1 MRKLIDRIPPYL
13 NRATAPT
20 QAPRRSREGGR
31 HPRGDRA
38 RDRLALPDRAPLL
51 RRKPGLPPGGKLRH
65 HLVVRAV
72 GEGYHLHQAT
82 NLLSMS
88 LSYYDGM
95 MDLTTEF
102 GLVPGQQLQVL
113 ALPGRIELD
122 PSQSP
127 AALRGCLEGENTFQ
141 REPDRL

>member
-1 MRKLIDRIPPYL
+1 
-13 NRATAPT
+13 
-20 QAPRRSREGGR
+20 
-31 HPRGDRA
+31 
-38 RDRLALPDRAPLL
+38 
-51 RRKPGLPPGGKLRH
+51 
-65 HLVVRAV
+65 
-72 GEGYHLHQAT
+72 
-82 NLLSMS
+82 MS

-122 PSQSP
+122 PSQST